1 MTEQEIKT
9 LTELLKKGVNLESL
23 TKTTSTSV
31 WESQLETNK
40 QGKVTPTFKNHV
52 LVWENHSLFKNWT
65 LKYNDFL
72 RQVEINGVPINDV
85 WRAKLRNN
93 LEEAVGI
100 YNKQKTDDFIDDFS
114 DQFKYNPI
122 IDYLN
127 TIRDKKNPNI
137 RCKDVFLE
145 WFDVQYS
152 NEIEKEIIQRL
163 SEKWFVSAIKR
174 IFEPGC
180 FIEGMIVLVGKT
192 GIGKSTFIQRLAKGY
207 AVEASFDIE
216 NENKATEVLNRC
228 WICNFDEFKSLEK
241 KNPETVKDFLTKTS
255 GTTRL
260 AYRHDP
266 EDFPRHNVFISS
278 TNYGYILK
286 DYTGQQ
292 ERRFWVFQC
301 GTADKKKI
309 YDEFTDDIVDA
320 LWADALSL
328 YEANKNYNIS
338 ISDFNDYETSIFIK
352 LQRTFKSYMNDDA
365 MDIVRELLN
374 RKYNLNNN
382 DEFDS
387 LEEFK
392 QQLSQPESKNGTY
405 ISRIPI
411 SWVNIVMQTLYH
423 TTRKNDKIAA
433 ALSDEWEYKKGICT
447 AGNCMIFVRKGKN
460 SLFDTQI

>member
-1 MTEQEIKT
+1 MTEQEISKT
-9 LTELLKKGVNLESL
+9 LTELKDKGVNLESL
-23 TKTTSTSV
+23 MQKLNGS
-31 WESQLETNK
+31 WESQLEK
-40 QGKVTPTFKNHV
+40 QKNGGVKPTFKNHV
-52 LVWENHSLFKNWT
+52 LTWENHPLFKDWT

-72 RQVEINGVPINDV
+72 RQIEINGVPINDV

-100 YNKQKTDDFIDDFS
+100 NSKQKTDDFIDDYS

-137 RCKDVFLE
+137 KCKNAFLE
-145 WFDVQYS
+145 WFNVQYS
-152 NEIEKEIIQRL
+152 NDIEKEIIQRL

-241 KNPETVKDFLTKTS
+241 KGPETVKDFLTKTS

-301 GTADKKKI
+301 DTTDKKKI
-309 YDEFTDDIVDA
+309 YDEFTDDVVDA

-328 YEANKNYNIS
+328 YEADKNYNIS

-382 DEFDS
+382 NEFNS
-387 LEEFK
+387 LEDFK
-392 QQLSQPESKNGTY
+392 QQLSQPEVKNGAY
-405 ISRIPI
+405 INRIPI
-411 SWVNIVMQTLYH
+411 SWINIVMQTLYH

-447 AGNCMIFVRKGKN
+447 AGNCMIFVRKG
-460 SLFDTQI
+460 SETLFDT

>member
-1 MTEQEIKT
+1 MTEQEISKT
-9 LTELLKKGVNLESL
+9 LTELKDKGVNLESL
-23 TKTTSTSV
+23 MQKLNGS
-31 WESQLETNK
+31 WESQLEK
-40 QGKVTPTFKNHV
+40 QKNGGVKPTFKNHV
-52 LVWENHSLFKNWT
+52 LTWENHPLFKDWT

-72 RQVEINGVPINDV
+72 RQIEINGVPINDV

-100 YNKQKTDDFIDDFS
+100 NSKQKTDDFIDDFS

-127 TIRDKKNPNI
+127 TIRDKKDPKI
-137 RCKDVFLE
+137 KCKDAFLE
-145 WFDVQYS
+145 WFNVQYS
-152 NEIEKEIIQRL
+152 NDIEKEIIQRL

-241 KNPETVKDFLTKTS
+241 KGPETVKDFLTKTS

-301 GTADKKKI
+301 DTTDKKKI
-309 YDEFTDDIVDA
+309 YDEFTDDVVDA

-328 YEANKNYNIS
+328 YEADKNYNIS

-382 DEFDS
+382 NEFNS
-387 LEEFK
+387 LEDFK
-392 QQLSQPESKNGTY
+392 QQLSQPEGKNGAY
-405 ISRIPI
+405 INRIPI
-411 SWVNIVMQTLYH
+411 SWINIVMQTLYH

-447 AGNCMIFVRKGKN
+447 AGNCMIFVRKG
-460 SLFDTQI
+460 SETLFDT

>member
-260 AYRHDP
+260 AYRHDA

-382 DEFDS
+382 DEFES

>member
-23 TKTTSTSV
+23 TKTTSTGV

-52 LVWENHSLFKNWT
+52 LTFENHSLFKGWK
-65 LKYNDFL
+65 LEYNDFL
-72 RQVEINGVPINDV
+72 RQIEINNEPINDV
-85 WRAKLRNN
+85 WRAKLRNKF
-93 LEEAVGI
+93 EESIGI
-100 YNKQKTDDFIDDFS
+100 YSKQKTDDFIDEYS
-114 DQFKYNPI
+114 DRFKYNPVVN
-122 IDYLN
+122 YLN
-127 TIRDKKNPNI
+127 SIRNKRNPNI
-137 RCKDVFLE
+137 RCKDVFLK
-145 WFDVQYS
+145 WFDVQYE
-152 NEIEKEIIQRL
+152 NENEKKIIEKL
-163 SEKWFVSAIKR
+163 SEKWFVSAVKR

-192 GIGKSTFIQRLAKGY
+192 GVGKSTFIQRLAKGY

-241 KNPETVKDFLTKTS
+241 KEPDTVKEFLTKTS

-260 AYRHDP
+260 AYRHDA

-301 GTADKKKI
+301 NIKDKRNI
-309 YDEFTDDIVDA
+309 YENFTEDIVDA
-320 LWADALSL
+320 LWADALAL
-328 YEANKNYNIS
+328 YEADKNYNIS
-338 ISDFNDYETSIFIK
+338 ISDFNDYETNIFIK
-352 LQRTFKSYMNDDA
+352 LQRTFKSYMNDDT
-365 MDIVRELLN
+365 MDMIRELLN
-374 RKYNLNNN
+374 RHYKLNATG
-382 DEFDS
+382 EFNS

-392 QQLSQPESKNGTY
+392 RQINEPIIGAKDQLQ
-405 ISRIPI
+405 RVPI
-411 SWVNIVMQTLYH
+411 SWVNIVMQVLYH

-433 ALSDEWEYKKGICT
+433 ALSDEWEYKKGMCT
-447 AGNCMIFVRKGKN
+447 AGHCMIFVRKGTET
-460 SLFDTQI
+460 LFDM